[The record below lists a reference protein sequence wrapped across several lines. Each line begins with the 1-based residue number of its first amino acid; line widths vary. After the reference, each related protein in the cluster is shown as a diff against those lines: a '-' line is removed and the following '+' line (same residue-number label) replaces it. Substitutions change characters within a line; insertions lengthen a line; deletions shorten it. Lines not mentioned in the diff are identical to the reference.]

1 MSALWHAAPDHPGRR
16 RLNPDPL
23 VCVFIRLLSRAVTVR
38 YVKATGGYMGLIAL
52 IAWLTTAGA
61 GLYLLA
67 VWLIEYDRDFQRAA
81 ATRLP
86 IPVLGGHALLA
97 VAGLLTWTAYLVVD
111 DDRLAWAAV
120 IILGGVAVLGLTM
133 AVRWLAV
140 YRATPAPARLRVH
153 HILAQRERAVAT
165 QHPPALFRERQP
177 VAVVAV
183 APDQATR
190 LQLPE
195 YAAPLGRCAI
205 LARAE
210 GLQPLVA
217 VPQDRLGRLA

>member
-1 MSALWHAAPDHPGRR
+1 
-16 RLNPDPL
+16 
-23 VCVFIRLLSRAVTVR
+23 
-38 YVKATGGYMGLIAL
+38 MGLIAL

-140 YRATPAPARLRVH
+140 YRATPAPARLRVAH
-153 HILAQRERAVAT
+153 GAAGGEAVAAGGPSVPPERNFPVTVVIVHGGFAVAT
-165 QHPPALFRERQP
+165 VAL
-177 VAVVAV
+177 VLLTA
-183 APDQATR
+183 
-190 LQLPE
+190 
-195 YAAPLGRCAI
+195 LG
-205 LARAE
+205 
-210 GLQPLVA
+210 VF
-217 VPQDRLGRLA
+217 DT

>member
-1 MSALWHAAPDHPGRR
+1 
-16 RLNPDPL
+16 
-23 VCVFIRLLSRAVTVR
+23 
-38 YVKATGGYMGLIAL
+38 MGLIAL

-97 VAGLLTWTAYLVVD
+97 VAGLLTWTGYLVFD

-140 YRATPAPARLRVH
+140 YRSTPAPVRLRVAH
-153 HILAQRERAVAT
+153 GGAGGEAVAAEGPSVPPERNFPVTVVIVHGVCAVAT
-165 QHPPALFRERQP
+165 VAL
-177 VAVVAV
+177 VLLTA
-183 APDQATR
+183 
-190 LQLPE
+190 
-195 YAAPLGRCAI
+195 LG
-205 LARAE
+205 
-210 GLQPLVA
+210 VF
-217 VPQDRLGRLA
+217 DT

>member
-1 MSALWHAAPDHPGRR
+1 
-16 RLNPDPL
+16 
-23 VCVFIRLLSRAVTVR
+23 
-38 YVKATGGYMGLIAL
+38 MGLIAL

-97 VAGLLTWTAYLVVD
+97 VAGLLTWTGYLVFD

-140 YRATPAPARLRVH
+140 YRSTPAPVRLRVAH
-153 HILAQRERAVAT
+153 GGAAGGAVA
-165 QHPPALFRERQP
+165 
-177 VAVVAV
+177 
-183 APDQATR
+183 
-190 LQLPE
+190 
-195 YAAPLGRCAI
+195 
-205 LARAE
+205 AE
-210 GLQPLVA
+210 GPS
-217 VPQDRLGRLA
+217 VPPERNFPV